1 MLRNLPGNARA
12 HLSLGNKLMRN
23 LESRGSSSAN
33 DNLRTMAVLDVKQ
46 WAQFTTNSLIRD

>member
-12 HLSLGNKLMRN
+12 HLSLGNKFMRN